1 MDGRAYD
8 ISNNANHGI
17 IKGEGK
23 LDNNGKFAKCLH
35 LPKHSNISLG
45 AKTFHNRPSSAITIA
60 LWVKLAS
67 SSGKHELFHTCT
79 SNVANGKGQFH
90 FEINDGKVRWFHR
103 DHMERNVFNVISGNT
118 IYLYSMMITLVTL
131 SMSQF
136 FLIRI
141 EYCHRYMDSYCG
153 DISYVNKN
161 GKNLHQRREYE
172 TEYKLTINK
181 IWAKRKSRR
190 SLTRLGMCKY
200 WRLPRRETI
209 KWIYR

>member
-35 LPKHSNISLG
+35 LPKHSKILLG

-67 SSGKHELFHTCT
+67 SSGRHELFHTCT

-90 FEINDGKVRWFHR
+90 FENNDGKVRWFHR
-103 DHMERNVFNVISGNT
+103 DHMERTVFNVISGNT

-141 EYCHRYMDSYCG
+141 EYRHRYKDSYRSSMATKRIFVNSF
-153 DISYVNKN
+153 IS
-161 GKNLHQRREYE
+161 
-172 TEYKLTINK
+172 
-181 IWAKRKSRR
+181 
-190 SLTRLGMCKY
+190 
-200 WRLPRRETI
+200 
-209 KWIYR
+209 